1 MATNPASAEQ
11 TAIDDEWQQILACIR
26 ADGGG
31 HLPAGPLADL
41 FGPLLAAMSTGGFV
55 VAHLGQSL
63 DGRIAV
69 PDGRSHHVTGRIDAI
84 HIHRLRAMC
93 DAVIVGAAAAAAGDP
108 ELTVRLVEGDNPV
121 RVVIDPARRL
131 DPGLGLFSDRAAE
144 TLLLCAAGAD
154 AGATRHGEAEIVALA
169 ADDTGK
175 LLPQSIVETLAVRG
189 LTRLFVEGGGVTVSH
204 FVTAGLVD
212 RLHIT
217 VAPLLLGDGPPVLT
231 LPAISRIDA
240 ARRVTMRPFVLGDDL
255 LYDCVLD
262 DRSS

>member
-1 MATNPASAEQ
+1 MATNPTVAEK
-11 TAIDDEWQQILACIR
+11 TSIDDEWQHILACAR
-26 ADGGG
+26 ANGGG
-31 HLPAGPLADL
+31 RRPAGPLAEL
-41 FGPLLAAMSTGGFV
+41 FGPLLDAMLAGGFV
-55 VAHLGQSL
+55 IAHLGQSL

-69 PDGRSHHVTGRIDAI
+69 PDGRSHHVTGGIDAN
-84 HIHRLRAMC
+84 HIHRLRALC
-93 DAVIVGAAAAAAGDP
+93 DAVIVGAATVAAGDP
-108 ELTVRLVEGDNPV
+108 HLTVRLVEGDNPV

-131 DPGLGLFSDRAAE
+131 DPGLGLFGDRAAK

-175 LLPQSIVETLAVRG
+175 LAPQSIVETLAARG

-212 RLHIT
+212 RLHIA

-231 LPAISRIDA
+231 LPAIARVDA
-240 ARRVTMRPFVLGDDL
+240 ARRLTVRPFVLGDDL

-262 DRSS
+262 DRGS